1 VSFGD
6 GALIPEALLETV
18 VTLAEALTVPLRWQ
32 DGDLA
37 LIDNRQVMHG
47 RFPYAGGRKREVLVA
62 LTKD

>member
-1 VSFGD
+1 MIPD
-6 GALIPEALLETV
+6 GLLETL
-18 VTLAEALTVPLRWQ
+18 VTLAEDLTVPLRWQ

-47 RFPYAGGRKREVLVA
+47 RRPYAGARKREVLVA

>member
-1 VSFGD
+1 MFNWAAIMPVFDNFWSW
-6 GALIPEALLETV
+6 ALQ
-18 VTLAEALTVPLRWQ
+18 RWQ

-47 RFPYAGGRKREVLVA
+47 RFPYAGARKREVLVV